1 MPCRFP
7 SFAGL
12 PARRSCDLAHLC
24 GTTGVR
30 LSSGAA
36 GSDPPITC
44 ESSKAPL
51 LSDHAAPEAGLPIM
65 SVHSDSK
72 SKSCARR
79 KMGASCPDHHHQGR
93 RPCQPEHRIYP
104 ADRRAAPGL
113 PDKSGVPSRNPVPAG
128 PNAGGSRKIRLTHRL
143 LRNDSCGCGAMSYS
157 YFSMDHEDNWPPPAS
172 GPCTGR
178 GHSGAAMVLLATC
191 LLERTP

>member
-1 MPCRFP
+1 M
-7 SFAGL
+7 
-12 PARRSCDLAHLC
+12 
-24 GTTGVR
+24 
-30 LSSGAA
+30 SSGAA

-128 PNAGGSRKIRLTHRL
+128 PDAGVHGRYASPIA
-143 LRNDSCGCGAMSYS
+143 SCATILVGAERCRIIISLWIMKTTGRRPLPGPARGVAIPAQQWRC
-157 YFSMDHEDNWPPPAS
+157 WPPAHLNAHREP
-172 GPCTGR
+172 
-178 GHSGAAMVLLATC
+178 L
-191 LLERTP
+191 